1 MQSASMIAATRL
13 VAASLVLCLVV
24 FPLPA
29 RAQQPPPAPGQ
40 QQPQQPP
47 PPPQQPPAQPPQ
59 QQPPTQP
66 PATPTPPT
74 PPPPQQQPLPRVRAI
89 EIRGNKNVPTE
100 QILVAVKNTKIGE
113 PAEEEKLRVDL
124 RAILDLGWFAD
135 ASVRL
140 ENEDDGVRVVFFVTE
155 NPVVAE
161 IIVEGN
167 TAQSADEIQRAL
179 GVPVGEVLN
188 LTRMRE
194 GARAVQKL
202 YEDRGFVL
210 ARVQDIGLVPA
221 EGQEDR
227 GRLRVR
233 IVEGTIEAVRF
244 EGLRRTRPQTVR
256 RHLTIQPGSVFN
268 INDLNRDLQRL
279 FDLGLFESIRARPE
293 PGSSPDTAVI
303 VIEVT
308 EARTAQITGGIGYS
322 TRDGLLG
329 FIEFRDRNWR
339 GLGQT
344 FSVRT
349 DRSVQLL
356 ASPRF
361 NYEVTFTDPFF
372 DGQRTSMDLSLFS
385 RTSEEKEYNSAG
397 TAISRFDF
405 RRAGSFVALTRP
417 LDNITL
423 GGVRLKSERTDI
435 SVLPLDPNAG
445 PCTPP
450 PPDPDC
456 PDPSPSVLGSAG
468 RVVSLQLNG
477 TRDSRN
483 DRLRPIRGDRMLV
496 SAEFGVR
503 MLGGD
508 FGFGKYTVE
517 YQRYFPLGP
526 NSTILTRVLV
536 GVATGALPAQEQFVL
551 GGASTVRAL
560 PGGFSRGNSLYVAN
574 VEYHFPLSSILAR
587 LGDTRGI
594 VFVDAGRC
602 GGACTPPDTNVK
614 VGYGVGVALQTPLGP
629 IRIDIAFGPH
639 GTQTWLSLGTPFN

>member
-1 MQSASMIAATRL
+1 M
-13 VAASLVLCLVV
+13 
-24 FPLPA
+24 
-29 RAQQPPPAPGQ
+29 
-40 QQPQQPP
+40 
-47 PPPQQPPAQPPQ
+47 
-59 QQPPTQP
+59 
-66 PATPTPPT
+66 
-74 PPPPQQQPLPRVRAI
+74 PRVREI
-89 EIRGNKNVPTE
+89 EIRGNKNIPTE
-100 QILVAVKNTKIGE
+100 QILAAVKNTKISE

-135 ASVRL
+135 AQVRL
-140 ENEDDGVRVVFFVTE
+140 ENVEDGVRVVFFVTE

-161 IIVEGN
+161 IIIEGN
-167 TAQSADEIQRAL
+167 TALPADEIQRAL
-179 GVPVGEVLN
+179 GVPIGEVLN

-210 ARVQDIGLVPA
+210 ARVQDIGLVPT

-244 EGLRRTRPQTVR
+244 EGLRRTREQTVR
-256 RHLTIQPGSVFN
+256 RHLRIRPGTVFN

-279 FDLGLFESIRARPE
+279 FDLGLFESVRARPE
-293 PGSSPDTAVI
+293 PGSSADTAVI

-329 FIEFRDRNWR
+329 FVEFRDRNWR
-339 GLGQT
+339 GFGQT

-372 DGQRTSMDLSLFS
+372 DGQRTSLDLSLYS
-385 RTSEEKEYNSAG
+385 RTSEEKEFNTAG

-405 RRAGSFVALTRP
+405 RRAGSFMALTRP
-417 LDNITL
+417 LDNITV
-423 GGVRLKSERTDI
+423 GGVRLKSERTEI
-435 SVLPLDPNAG
+435 TVLPLSTSG
-445 PCTPP
+445 PPCAP
-450 PPDPDC
+450 PPDPLC
-456 PDPSPSVLGSAG
+456 PPPSSGVLTPG

-483 DRLRPIRGDRMLV
+483 DRLRPVRGDRALA

-503 MLGGD
+503 MLGSD
-508 FGFGKYTVE
+508 FSFGKYTVE

-526 NSTILTRVLV
+526 NSTILTRLLA

-551 GGASTVRAL
+551 GGASTVRSL
-560 PGGFSRGNSLYVAN
+560 PGGFSRGNSLYVVN
-574 VEYHFPLSSILAR
+574 VEYQFPLGSIVRR

-594 VFVDAGRC
+594 LFVDAGRC
-602 GGACTPPDTNVK
+602 GSVCTPADTSVK

-629 IRIDIAFGPH
+629 VRIDLAFGPH

>member
-1 MQSASMIAATRL
+1 M
-13 VAASLVLCLVV
+13 
-24 FPLPA
+24 
-29 RAQQPPPAPGQ
+29 
-40 QQPQQPP
+40 
-47 PPPQQPPAQPPQ
+47 
-59 QQPPTQP
+59 
-66 PATPTPPT
+66 
-74 PPPPQQQPLPRVRAI
+74 PRVREI
-89 EIRGNKNVPTE
+89 EIRGNRNIPTE
-100 QILVAVKNTKIGE
+100 QILAAVTNTKISE

-135 ASVRL
+135 AQVRL
-140 ENEDDGVRVVFFVTE
+140 ENVEDGVRVVFFVTE

-161 IIVEGN
+161 IIIEGN
-167 TAQSADEIQRAL
+167 TALPADEIQRAL
-179 GVPVGEVLN
+179 GVPIGEVLN

-210 ARVQDIGLVPA
+210 ARVQDIGLVPT

-244 EGLRRTRPQTVR
+244 EGLRRTRDQTVR
-256 RHLTIQPGSVFN
+256 RHLRIRPGTVFN

-293 PGSSPDTAVI
+293 PGTSPDNAIV

-308 EARTAQITGGIGYS
+308 EARTAQITGGVGYS

-356 ASPRF
+356 TSPRF

-372 DGQRTSMDLSLFS
+372 DGQRTSLDLSLFA

-405 RRAGSFVALTRP
+405 RRNGGFVALTRP
-417 LDNITL
+417 LDNITI
-423 GGVRLKSERTDI
+423 GGIRLKSERTDI
-435 SVLPLDPNAG
+435 AVLPLDTG
-445 PCTPP
+445 VSSCGV
-450 PPDPDC
+450 PPDPAIC
-456 PDPSPSVLGSAG
+456 PPPSSSLLTPG
-468 RVVSLQLNG
+468 RVVSLQVNG
-477 TRDSRN
+477 SRDTRD
-483 DRLRPIRGDRMLV
+483 DRLRPVRGDRAQA

-503 MLGGD
+503 LLGSD
-508 FGFGKYTVE
+508 FGFGKYTIE
-517 YQRYFPLGP
+517 YQRYFPLGA
-526 NSTILTRVLV
+526 NSTILTRVLA
-536 GVATGALPAQEQFVL
+536 GFSTGTLPAQDQFVL
-551 GGASTVRAL
+551 GGSSTVRSL
-560 PGGFSRGNSLYVAN
+560 PGGFSRGKSLYVAN
-574 VEYHFPLSSILAR
+574 VEYQFPLGNILPR

-594 VFVDAGRC
+594 VFVDAGAIPAVT
-602 GGACTPPDTNVK
+602 GTK
-614 VGYGVGVALQTPLGP
+614 IGYGIGIALQTPLGP
-629 IRIDIAFGPH
+629 IRIDLAFGAH

>member
-1 MQSASMIAATRL
+1 L
-13 VAASLVLCLVV
+13 
-24 FPLPA
+24 
-29 RAQQPPPAPGQ
+29 
-40 QQPQQPP
+40 
-47 PPPQQPPAQPPQ
+47 
-59 QQPPTQP
+59 
-66 PATPTPPT
+66 
-74 PPPPQQQPLPRVRAI
+74 
-89 EIRGNKNVPTE
+89 EIRGNRHITAE
-100 QILVAVKNTKIGE
+100 QILAAVTNTKVGE
-113 PAEEEKLRVDL
+113 VLDEEKLRVDL

-135 ASVRL
+135 VSVRL
-140 ENEDDGVRVVFFVTE
+140 ENVEDGVRVVFFVIE
-155 NPVVAE
+155 NPVIAE

-167 TAQSADEIQRAL
+167 TAIPADEIQKAL
-179 GVPVGEVLN
+179 GVPIGEVLN

-210 ARVQDIGLVPA
+210 ARVQDIGLIPA
-221 EGQEDR
+221 EGQDAQ

-244 EGLRRTRPQTVR
+244 EGLRRTREQTVR
-256 RHLTIQPGSVFN
+256 RHLMIRPGTVFN

-279 FDLGLFESIRARPE
+279 FDLGIFESIRARPE

-308 EARTAQITGGIGYS
+308 EARTAQITGGVGYS

-339 GLGQT
+339 GMGQT

-372 DGQRTSMDLSLFS
+372 DGRRTSLDLSLYS
-385 RTSEEKEYNSAG
+385 RTSEEKEYNIGG

-405 RRAGSFVALTRP
+405 RRAGGFAALTRP
-417 LDNITL
+417 LDNITI
-423 GGVRLKSERTDI
+423 GGIRLKSERTDI
-435 SVLPLDPNAG
+435 TVLPLNSSSP
-445 PCTPP
+445 PCGP
-450 PPDPDC
+450 PPDPNC
-456 PDPSPSVLGSAG
+456 PPPSPSVLTPG

-483 DRLRPIRGDRMLV
+483 DRLRPIRGDRALV

-503 MLGGD
+503 FLGSD

-526 NSTILTRVLV
+526 NSTILTRVLA
-536 GVATGALPAQEQFVL
+536 GIATGSLPAQEQFVL
-551 GGASTVRAL
+551 GGASTVRSL

-574 VEYHFPLSSILAR
+574 VEYHFPLSSILPR

-594 VFVDAGRC
+594 VFVDAGVVP
-602 GGACTPPDTNVK
+602 TVTDTK
-614 VGYGVGVALQTPLGP
+614 IGYGIGVALQTPLGP
-629 IRIDIAFGPH
+629 IRIDLAFGPH

>member
-1 MQSASMIAATRL
+1 
-13 VAASLVLCLVV
+13 
-24 FPLPA
+24 
-29 RAQQPPPAPGQ
+29 
-40 QQPQQPP
+40 
-47 PPPQQPPAQPPQ
+47 
-59 QQPPTQP
+59 
-66 PATPTPPT
+66 
-74 PPPPQQQPLPRVRAI
+74 LPRVREI
-89 EIRGNKNVPTE
+89 EIRGNRNIPTE
-100 QILVAVKNTKIGE
+100 QILAAVTNTKISE

-135 ASVRL
+135 AQVRL
-140 ENEDDGVRVVFFVTE
+140 ENVEDGVRVVFFVTE

-161 IIVEGN
+161 IIIEGN
-167 TAQSADEIQRAL
+167 TALPADEIQRAL
-179 GVPVGEVLN
+179 GVPIGEVLN

-210 ARVQDIGLVPA
+210 ARVQDIGLVPT

-244 EGLRRTRPQTVR
+244 EGLRRTRDQTVR
-256 RHLTIQPGSVFN
+256 RHLRIRPGTVFN

-293 PGSSPDTAVI
+293 PGTSPDNAIV

-308 EARTAQITGGIGYS
+308 EARTAQITGGVGYS

-356 ASPRF
+356 TSPRF

-372 DGQRTSMDLSLFS
+372 DGQRTSLDLSLFA

-405 RRAGSFVALTRP
+405 RRNGGFVALTRP
-417 LDNITL
+417 LDNITI
-423 GGVRLKSERTDI
+423 GGIRLKSERTDI
-435 SVLPLDPNAG
+435 AVLPLDTG
-445 PCTPP
+445 VSSCGV
-450 PPDPDC
+450 PPDPAIC
-456 PDPSPSVLGSAG
+456 PPPSSSLLTPG
-468 RVVSLQLNG
+468 RVVSLQVNG
-477 TRDSRN
+477 SRDTRD
-483 DRLRPIRGDRMLV
+483 DRLRPVRGDRAQA

-503 MLGGD
+503 LLGSD
-508 FGFGKYTVE
+508 FGFGKYTIE
-517 YQRYFPLGP
+517 YQRYFPLGA
-526 NSTILTRVLV
+526 NSTILTRVLA
-536 GVATGALPAQEQFVL
+536 GFSTGTLPAQDQFVL
-551 GGASTVRAL
+551 GGSSTVRSL
-560 PGGFSRGNSLYVAN
+560 PGGFSRGKSLYVAN
-574 VEYHFPLSSILAR
+574 VEYQFPLGNILPR

-594 VFVDAGRC
+594 VFVDAGAIPAVT
-602 GGACTPPDTNVK
+602 GTK
-614 VGYGVGVALQTPLGP
+614 IGYGIGIALQTPLGP
-629 IRIDIAFGPH
+629 IRIDLAFGAH